1 MSYTMIDETAI
12 TSPDPVLINVIAIIV
27 IINTLPVLPSN
38 RAAMKGVTRPI
49 IEEQIPTLIYV
60 SLLSTMSSQC

>member
-49 IEEQIPTLIYV
+49 IEEQIPTLSYA

>member
-1 MSYTMIDETAI
+1 MIDETAI

-38 RAAMKGVTRPI
+38 RAAMKGVTRPR
-49 IEEQIPTLIYV
+49 IEEQIPTLSYD